1 MAALIRPSLRSASQR
16 TVGVE
21 LSATD
26 NQRKSPTHITKTGK
40 RSHDSALLNDDFHV
54 LKKQKTAIR
63 ELPRQSIAQSHDGDA
78 SLVPPN
84 QLPKGVL
91 TQGVNSRSTKP
102 EQAGQDVKNIGTNTI
117 DNDRMLGD
125 TAIEVGTALVTR
137 KVDKRSLRSQD
148 GGSRSKSEL
157 ALYFPNYDELVSIE
171 PKESGKK
178 SIMFLHTSRMLIV
191 PEFLTIDTLVH
202 ITDEPLKSTALNI
215 HSSASL
221 GHASNSQ
228 NPITNHYPLKVNG
241 FPQKSEEFEVDLT
254 KLIDAQQIDFSS
266 IEHSTKLLQEDPM
279 TDAVYL
285 KAHRRLE
292 RQEKQLRNIE
302 KERAQH
308 EKVQLERLLD
318 GLKGHDWLR
327 VMGISGITD
336 SEKKLY
342 EPKRE
347 RFVQEVESLL
357 DKFRVWKEEEKRR
370 KFEKEQKAEEDD
382 EDDSEASDGEP
393 PDYSDVDAWAARQLH
408 REASSANG
416 TQTGK
421 NRNHRSQPINVIPL
435 PIEKP
440 FTSFFSK
447 PYLREAALGK
457 RRRGRTT
464 FAFGHP
470 VPDFLEH
477 EFELPS
483 DLLTKDALNANARK
497 RRRANRETK
506 DHRERPN

>member
-1 MAALIRPSLRSASQR
+1 MAALLRSSLRSASQR
-16 TVGVE
+16 IVGVE
-21 LSATD
+21 LSATG
-26 NQRKSPTHITKTGK
+26 NQRKSPTHIRKTGK
-40 RSHDSALLNDDFHV
+40 RSRDAALLNDDFHV

-63 ELPRQSIAQSHDGDA
+63 ELPRQSIAQSHNGDSYLA
-78 SLVPPN
+78 PD

-91 TQGVNSRSTKP
+91 TQGVNSRSIKP
-102 EQAGQDVKNIGTNTI
+102 EQPVQDVKSTDTDTN
-117 DNDRMLGD
+117 DNDRTLID
-125 TAIEVGTALVTR
+125 TAIAVGTASPR

-171 PKESGKK
+171 PKEPGKK
-178 SIMFLHTSRMLIV
+178 SIVFLHTSCMLMV

-202 ITDEPLKSTALNI
+202 ITDEPFKSTALNI
-215 HSSASL
+215 HPSASL
-221 GHASNSQ
+221 GHAPNSQ
-228 NPITNHYPLKVNG
+228 DLITRHYPLQVNG
-241 FPQKSEEFEVDLT
+241 FPQKPEEFKVDLT
-254 KLIDAQQIDFSS
+254 KLNDAQRIDFSS

-285 KAHRRLE
+285 KAHRRAE

-342 EPKRE
+342 EPKRAY
-347 RFVQEVESLL
+347 FVQEVESLL
-357 DKFRVWKEEEKRR
+357 DKFKVWKEEEKRR

-382 EDDSEASDGEP
+382 EDNSEASDGEP
-393 PDYSDVDAWAARQLH
+393 PDHSDVDAWAARQLH

-421 NRNHRSQPINVIPL
+421 NRNHRSQPTNAVPL
-435 PIEKP
+435 PVEKP

-497 RRRANRETK
+497 RRRANRESK